1 MVSAAMS
8 PLAVATPTVAPS
20 ATAAPQAQPG
30 HFAKELSRHTQ
41 DAPAKREEAP
51 AEKRDDKA
59 ADDAAQS
66 PQAQPTRAREPAS
79 HGAGK
84 APKKSETGTQDAKKS
99 DAAATDDEHIAQDEH
114 APVAN
119 AAADLSAW
127 IATLNRPAAPPP
139 AAGGLVPEQAGDADA
154 EATGQAAAQR
164 LPLAAANADA
174 AIAGAK
180 DDTRARPECSASGF
194 APALATRTQDA
205 PLSPAHDKNAV
216 PDLAQKLA
224 EPSTTALPQ
233 APAVQAAAAPA
244 APAHAEATPVTA
256 SIAAHTHSD
265 EFAPAIAAQVSIL
278 ARDGV
283 HEAQLHLNPAE
294 TGPIA
299 VRIEVVAA
307 QAHIDFS
314 AEKAATRSAI
324 EASLPDLAAALRDAG
339 LTLAGGGVFQQS
351 ARQQQRGDG
360 DERGTPAA
368 GSRRSA
374 AADRAAPSVPVRRN
388 VRAGGL
394 DLYA

>member
-1 MVSAAMS
+1 MVPPALPA
-8 PLAVATPTVAPS
+8 LAVATPPVAPTAPS
-20 ATAAPQAQPG
+20 AAPAQPG

-41 DAPAKREEAP
+41 EASPKHEPSTASKTSEDHASADAPSEAEPAVKGRGRETARAPAKAAAKTP
-51 AEKRDDKA
+51 ARD
-59 ADDAAQS
+59 ADA
-66 PQAQPTRAREPAS
+66 
-79 HGAGK
+79 
-84 APKKSETGTQDAKKS
+84 S
-99 DAAATDDEHIAQDEH
+99 DAAAIDEEHAQDKEH
-114 APVAN
+114 APD

-127 IATLNRPAAPPP
+127 IATLNRPAAPP
-139 AAGGLVPEQAGDADA
+139 
-154 EATGQAAAQR
+154 ATPAAAQGEA
-164 LPLAAANADA
+164 LPGEDEAALKAQALIPPAAAQAQDTAKDEAAERPERSAGGFATALAA
-174 AIAGAK
+174 
-180 DDTRARPECSASGF
+180 
-194 APALATRTQDA
+194 RTQDA
-205 PLSPAHDKNAV
+205 PVSPLHDKNAASA
-216 PDLAQKLA
+216 LIQKLDGS
-224 EPSTTALPQ
+224 STSATPLP
-233 APAVQAAAAPA
+233 PTVQAAAAQPAPINAA
-244 APAHAEATPVTA
+244 APAPVTA

-314 AEKAATRSAI
+314 AEQAATRSAI

-351 ARQQQRGDG
+351 ARQQRGETEA
-360 DERGTPAA
+360 ERGSRVAGARRVETADATPVA
-368 GSRRSA
+368 
-374 AADRAAPSVPVRRN
+374 PVRRN